1 MVDKALTVA
10 LRALARLAM
19 RIFPVLPAA
28 LCVAIGMPAVTAPAW
43 ADSPVI
49 LDGADEDS
57 RRAILDLLPDRD
69 EPTTLFEAERIAE
82 EAAARALAWLRSEGY
97 YAATVTPEAS
107 EEPAAARLVID
118 LGRRFTFEAPEVT
131 WSGEAPAP
139 HADYGVARALTD
151 VEYGAPA
158 RANAVLTA
166 EASAL
171 AALQANG
178 YANAIAGQR
187 RVLVDH
193 ATGRVT
199 AQYYFSAGAITRLG
213 GVSAEPNDLFRPSF
227 VDRLQNW
234 ENGERYSPQ
243 ALQQLR
249 RDLTSTGAVSL
260 ATTRLEPPGAD
271 GLSNVIVDI
280 EPARRNAYEL
290 GVSYSTTEGFGL
302 VGEWTR
308 RNFTQRADSLSIEA
322 TLAEMQQGVTLEWLQ
337 PHAVGRGHALTLG
350 ADVVREDI
358 DAYTRMGAAIYGSV
372 NAADRMRLGQSY
384 GLRLAV
390 DQYDDLQGSVSDAI
404 VLSGFYNIRN
414 DSTGFTLDARD
425 GSIVDLRVEPSVSSG
440 DATLGFVRFIGE
452 GRIYESFLDD
462 DRLTL
467 AARVRTGW
475 LEPVSGS
482 ADDVPP
488 DRRFYA
494 GGGGSVRGY
503 EYNTVYP
510 AERDLLGLT
519 PGGQG
524 LVEGSIEARY
534 RFGNNWGAAVFI
546 DGGTAFDDWA
556 EAGDLSFGA
565 GIGVRYDLGFAP
577 LRVDLAV
584 PLDENESNDDFA
596 LYISLGQAF

>member
-107 EEPAAARLVID
+107 EEPPAARLIID
-118 LGRRFTFEAPEVT
+118 LGRRFTFEAPELIFT
-131 WSGEAPAP
+131 GEAPEP
-139 HADYGVARALTD
+139 HADYSVARALNE

-158 RANAVLTA
+158 RAAPVLTA
-166 EASAL
+166 EANAL
-171 AALQANG
+171 AALQSAG
-178 YANAIAGQR
+178 YANASAGER
-187 RVLVDH
+187 RVVVDH
-193 ATGRVT
+193 ATARVT
-199 AQYYFSAGAITRLG
+199 ARYSLNAGPITRLG
-213 GVSAEPNDLFRPSF
+213 TVSAQPNDLFRPSF
-227 VDRLQNW
+227 IERLQNW
-234 ENGERYSPQ
+234 ETGDRYSPQ

-271 GLSNVIVDI
+271 GLSNVIIDV

-290 GVSYSTTEGFGL
+290 GLSYSTTEGFGV

-308 RNFTQRADSLSIEA
+308 RNFTGRADSLSVEA
-322 TLAEMQQGVTLEWLQ
+322 TLAELQQGVTAEWLR
-337 PHAVGRGHALTLG
+337 PHAMGRGHSLTFG
-350 ADVVREDI
+350 AEAEREDI
-358 DAYTRMGAAIYGSV
+358 DAYTRTGAAIYATVTAS
-372 NAADRMRLGQSY
+372 DRLRLGQSY
-384 GLRLAV
+384 GLRLAA
-390 DQYDDLQGSVSDAI
+390 DQYDDLLGSVSDAI

-414 DSTGFTLDARD
+414 DSTGFSLDPRD

-440 DATLGFVRFIGE
+440 DATLGFVRFIGD
-452 GRIYESFLDD
+452 GRIYESFLDN

-503 EYNTVYP
+503 EYNSIYP

-534 RFGNNWGAAVFI
+534 RFDNGWGAAVFI

-584 PLDENESNDDFA
+584 PLDENESDDDFA
-596 LYISLGQAF
+596 IYISLGQAF

>member
-1 MVDKALTVA
+1 MVDETLTGA
-10 LRALARLAM
+10 LRALAKLAM
-19 RIFPVLPAA
+19 RLFPVLPAA
-28 LCVAIGMPAVTAPAW
+28 LCVAIGMPVLTAKAW
-43 ADSPVI
+43 ADSPVMI
-49 LDGADEDS
+49 DGADEQS

-107 EEPAAARLVID
+107 EDPPSARLVID
-118 LGRRFTFEAPEVT
+118 LGRRFTFEAPEVIWT
-131 WSGEAPAP
+131 GEAPDANTNR
-139 HADYGVARALTD
+139 DVTRALSE
-151 VEYGAPA
+151 VERGAPA
-158 RANAVLTA
+158 RAAPVLSA
-166 EASAL
+166 EANAL
-171 AALQANG
+171 AALQAAG
-178 YANAIAGQR
+178 YANASSGER
-187 RVLVDH
+187 RVIVDH
-193 ATGRVT
+193 ATARV
-199 AQYYFSAGAITRLG
+199 APQYRFDAGAVTRLG
-213 GVSAEPNDLFRPSF
+213 NVSALPGDHFRPSF
-227 VDRLQNW
+227 IANLQNW
-234 ENGERYSPQ
+234 DEGELYSPQ

-260 ATTRLEPPGAD
+260 ATTRLEPPDAMGVSD
-271 GLSNVIVDI
+271 VVVEV

-290 GVSYSTTEGFGL
+290 GLSYSTTEGFGV

-308 RNFTQRADSLSIEA
+308 RNVTRRADALSVEA
-322 TLAEMQQGVTLEWLQ
+322 TLAELQQGATLEWLR
-337 PHAVGRGHALTLG
+337 PHAMGRGHALTLG
-350 ADVVREDI
+350 AELQREDI
-358 DAYTRMGAAIYGSV
+358 DAYTRTGAAIYGSV
-372 NAADRMRLGQSY
+372 DASNHLRLGQSY

-390 DQYDDLQGSVSDAI
+390 DQYDDLLGSVTDAI

-414 DSTGFTLDARD
+414 DSTGFTLDPRD

-452 GRIYESFLDD
+452 GRIYESFLDE

-467 AARVRTGW
+467 AARVLTGW
-475 LEPVSGS
+475 LEPVAGS

-503 EYNTVYP
+503 EYNSIYP

-524 LVEGSIEARY
+524 LIEGSIEARW
-534 RFGNNWGAAVFI
+534 RFDNAWGAAIFV
-546 DGGTAFDDWA
+546 DGGTAFDDWG

-565 GIGVRYDLGFAP
+565 GVGVRYDLGFAP
-577 LRVDLAV
+577 LRVDFAV
-584 PLDENESNDDFA
+584 PLDENETDDDFA
-596 LYISLGQAF
+596 VYISLGQAF